1 MIWSGRCSLNQL
13 FEIQPLGLHGSGQMV
28 QFQQIFRLKHLISNQ
43 YLCIDD
49 QDQIIL
55 DSHSNRA
62 YAYFAA
68 HRRSTVAK
76 RDQHLAYN
84 TPLYILTSNNTV
96 FKYNQEGEQSVQDQP
111 AVVGDRNAK
120 QAQVSMEMVTV
131 PSETIHNCWL
141 ISHLK
146 LTIANFHLKQTS
158 ENRSQLMQQLVFLCA
173 HLASHPNL
181 PHIQKT
187 FKDNDILEVINDFL
201 AHT

>member
-1 MIWSGRCSLNQL
+1 METESARAVLCFDIIRIQNKASKTFLTQKGQKMIWSGRHSLNQL
-13 FEIQPLGLHGSGQMV
+13 FEIQPLGLHSSGQMV

-76 RDQHLAYN
+76 QDQHLAYN

-96 FKYNQEGEQSVQDQP
+96 FKYNQVSDQIVQEQP
-111 AVVGDRNAK
+111 AVVGDRSAK
-120 QAQVSMEMVTV
+120 
-131 PSETIHNCWL
+131 
-141 ISHLK
+141 
-146 LTIANFHLKQTS
+146 
-158 ENRSQLMQQLVFLCA
+158 
-173 HLASHPNL
+173 
-181 PHIQKT
+181 
-187 FKDNDILEVINDFL
+187 
-201 AHT
+201 